1 MSDAVAVIGAGLTGL
16 VVARRL
22 REARVPVTVFEKSRG
37 LGGRLATR
45 RTEHGDF
52 DHGAPVIHCER
63 APLAFL
69 EARGSCVRWA
79 GLGYVGL
86 PGMSG
91 MVRPLARHI
100 DIRTGVEIGA
110 LTDGTEGFT
119 LRDKAGTDFGPFGRV
134 VVAVPAAQALRLLDG
149 MDGAGALAGVRA
161 VPVWTL
167 MTALSGRPDLGDMIR
182 TAGPVA
188 LAVRNASKPGRTG
201 ETWVVHAASDWSRA
215 QLEDR
220 PEHVATALLS
230 EFADLA
236 QGRLPEPVYATAH
249 RWRFGLTEAALGAP
263 CLPLAGGRV
272 LVGGDWALGVRA
284 EHAWLSGQDMADR
297 LLA

>member
-52 DHGAPVIHCER
+52 DHGAPVVHCER

-69 EARGSCVRWA
+69 EARGSCVRWG

-100 DIRTGVEIGA
+100 DIRTEVEIAALDEGA
-110 LTDGTEGFT
+110 DGFT
-119 LRDKAGTDFGPFGRV
+119 LHDRAGTAYGPFGRV
-134 VVAVPAAQALRLLDG
+134 VVAVPASQALRLVADFE
-149 MDGAGALAGVRA
+149 GAGVLETVRT

-167 MTALSGRPDLGDMIR
+167 LTALSGRPDLGDMIR
-182 TAGPVA
+182 TSGTVV
-188 LAVRNASKPGRTG
+188 LAVRNASKPGRSG
-201 ETWVVHAASDWSRA
+201 ETWVVHASAEWTRA

-220 PEHVATALLS
+220 PEHVATALLEEMS
-230 EFADLA
+230 DLA

-249 RWRFGLTEAALGAP
+249 RWRFGLTETALGAP
-263 CLPLAGGRV
+263 CLPLAGGRL